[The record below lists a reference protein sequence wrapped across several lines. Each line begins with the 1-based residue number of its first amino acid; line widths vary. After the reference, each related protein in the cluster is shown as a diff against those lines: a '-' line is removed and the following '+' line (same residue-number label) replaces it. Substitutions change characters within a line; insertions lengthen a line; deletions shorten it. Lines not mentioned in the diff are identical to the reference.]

1 MFSLVL
7 LILAGPEIIIIKQLS
22 EYAMHIMLFF
32 FLLGFVFMILKYDKL
47 VLLSFALTAALCVFM
62 KNGDNE
68 EFTKHQDTL
77 EEKVAVAHIN
87 LSNITD
93 EPNMIKTLAYSN
105 VEVVSFQEY
114 TPEWVT
120 LKEQLKTW
128 FPYSLE
134 LLRIDPYGKAIF
146 SKYPIFLHDTLNK
159 NIASDVSFEIVKNNH
174 AFNFISTY
182 LIPSLNSKT
191 LEAAKS
197 QLKIINEELG
207 YTPKSTIILGEFNM
221 VYWSSEL
228 RHFKER
234 SNLQNSRKEII
245 PVSFKVPYDHMFYTK
260 DLQCVQL
267 KDFLINRNERIGLY
281 SIFQINNREKKLND
295 KLSLVN

>member
-1 MFSLVL
+1 MF
-7 LILAGPEIIIIKQLS
+7 
-22 EYAMHIMLFF
+22 
-32 FLLGFVFMILKYDKL
+32 LKYDRL
-47 VLLSFALTAALCVFM
+47 VLLSFAMTAALCVFL

-68 EFTKHQDTL
+68 EFFKPKDNL

-87 LSNITD
+87 LSNISD
-93 EPNMIKTLAYSN
+93 EANMIKTLSYSN
-105 VEVVSFQEY
+105 VEVVSFQEF

-134 LLRIDPYGKAIF
+134 IMRIDPYGKAIF
-146 SKYPIFLHDTLNK
+146 SKYPIFVHDTLNK
-159 NIASDVSFEIVKNNH
+159 TIASDVSFEIVKNDIP
-174 AFNFISTY
+174 FNFISTY
-182 LIPSLNSKT
+182 LVPSLNNKT
-191 LEAAKS
+191 LESAKS
-197 QLKIINEELG
+197 QLNIINEELG
-207 YTPKSTIILGEFNM
+207 KTPKNTIILGEFNM

-228 RHFKER
+228 RKFKEN
-234 SNLQNSRKEII
+234 SSLQNSRKDVI
-245 PVSFKVPYDHMFYTK
+245 PVSLKVPYDHMFYTK

-295 KLSLVN
+295 KLSMVY